1 MARPKKIETEDILE
15 KYDISHE
22 QEMFCQY
29 FTSPTEYY
37 GSGVQSYAAAYNKDL
52 TNQKEYN
59 TAKACAWALL
69 QNPKIMR
76 RINALIDNAGFNDMN
91 ADKQLLF
98 LMNQH
103 SDFSS
108 KLGAL
113 KEYNKLK
120 NRITERLELH
130 ADVPISFIEIV
141 PYVPPQIEAPAE
153 EHEQES

>member
-1 MARPKKIETEDILE
+1 MAKKKIETEDILE
-15 KYDISHE
+15 KYGLTHE

-29 FTSPTEYY
+29 FTAPTEFH
-37 GSGVQSYAAAYNKDL
+37 GNGMQSYAAAYNKDL
-52 TNQKEYN
+52 SNQKEYN

-98 LMNQH
+98 MMNQF
-103 SDFSS
+103 SDFGN
-108 KLGAL
+108 KLGAI

-120 NRITERLELH
+120 NRITDRLELH
-130 ADVPISFIEIV
+130 SDAPISYIEIV
-141 PYVPPQIEAPAE
+141 PYVPPEIEAPKSDV
-153 EHEQES
+153 EQEA